1 MTTIREQWNALL
13 GRLGLASDTENGVS
27 DKQLETLNE
36 ALAEPADTPAEET
49 AAGQTVTATR
59 TLRTK
64 THPRRKRPVRPTRR
78 PTTAIYAIS
87 DDKAGLR
94 KVIFT
99 L

>member
-59 TLRTK
+59 TL
-64 THPRRKRPVRPTRR
+64 PRRKRPVRPTRR

>member
-49 AAGQTVTATR
+49 AAR
-59 TLRTK
+59 TNGNGD
-64 THPRRKRPVRPTRR
+64 PNASARR
-78 PTTAIYAIS
+78 PIPDGNAPFGQPG
-87 DDKAGLR
+87 GLR
-94 KVIFT
+94 QRSTQFQTIRPDCVK
-99 L
+99 